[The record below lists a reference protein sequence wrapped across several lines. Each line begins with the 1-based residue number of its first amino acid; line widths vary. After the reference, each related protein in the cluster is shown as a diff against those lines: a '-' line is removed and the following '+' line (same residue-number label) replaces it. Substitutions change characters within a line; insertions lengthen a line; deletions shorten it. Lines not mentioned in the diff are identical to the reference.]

1 MEFQSNENKPNT
13 GALFKNKDK
22 VEGDSKP
29 NYSGP
34 FVNERG
40 DEARIAVWLRTSKAG
55 QPYMYAQV
63 SEKYDPTQQQQQ
75 QQQQSQAPTPPPM
88 PAEMAQA
95 SAEDEFFG
103 DNGSF

>member
-29 NYSGP
+29 NFSGP

-63 SEKYDPTQQQQQ
+63 SEKYDPTQQQQP
-75 QQQQSQAPTPPPM
+75 QQQSQALTPPPM

>member
-29 NYSGP
+29 NFSGP

-63 SEKYDPTQQQQQ
+63 SEKYDPTQQQQP
-75 QQQQSQAPTPPPM
+75 QQQSQAPTPPPM

>member
-1 MEFQSNENKPNT
+1 MEYQSNENKPNT

-63 SEKYDPTQQQQQ
+63 SEKYEPQQQQVPVPQ
-75 QQQQSQAPTPPPM
+75 EAVAATTS
-88 PAEMAQA
+88 E
-95 SAEDEFFG
+95 EDSFFG